1 MNCTGL
7 PNGSG
12 HAQNYVPPGIRIRE
26 RDRKKPGSTMAKKI
40 AFQTRGKTKTAMATI
55 DSYRES
61 NYLCDVVICTED
73 GQRFPAHRIILA
85 SASDFFSA
93 MFGGAFLESERNRT
107 DDDVAIRNVEGAA
120 MKMLIEYA
128 YRGKTECPESAEN
141 VLSLYEAAQYIQI
154 DELVR
159 MCSDWLKDHVDT
171 SNCVSMGIV
180 ADKYGNSDLLRIA
193 DGTAARNLFLVAES
207 EDFLSLSFERV
218 MRILSRDDIRVKSE
232 GEFLNILHKWIVHD
246 EVSRRR
252 HVEAL
257 SKFVRFRLIDF
268 DESKDVLSG
277 LDLVSHYYSS
287 DGEPIRRQLGC
298 DAVLLVAGGRG
309 SYETETISKEARI
322 YDANSDTWS
331 TFPSLAVATY
341 SSRIVTSCD
350 VTYALGGYTSYGGV
364 SSSRIVQ
371 RYDAEQ
377 GRWVDDVPRMS
388 TSRAVNEIVCC
399 NNRIYGITASGYPW
413 TRCEV
418 FDPEKKAWAPVSVC
432 QSDFQKNSYIV
443 CLVADKIYAIGFT
456 GGWKSGYKMYD
467 PLEDRWC
474 KLELLPNLP
483 NECNSVLDPYRSY
496 ATMGDRVYI
505 HSWKSHNNGA
515 LIFDGRSER
524 FSFVENFVPLSDC
537 FGLAYDV
544 DRKRMFMLGS
554 ENGEQQVAVYEER
567 VNRWHCGAFERKDD
581 ITDFGCAVVDR
592 KLMFSNY
599 SSLVV

>member
-1 MNCTGL
+1 
-7 PNGSG
+7 
-12 HAQNYVPPGIRIRE
+12 
-26 RDRKKPGSTMAKKI
+26 
-40 AFQTRGKTKTAMATI
+40 MATI

-93 MFGGAFLESERNRT
+93 MFGGAFLESDRNRT
-107 DDDVAIRNVEGAA
+107 DDDVAVRNVEGAA

-128 YRGKTECPESAEN
+128 YRGRVECPKSAEN
-141 VLSLYEAAQYIQI
+141 VLSLYEAAQYVQI

-159 MCSDWLKDHVDT
+159 MCSDWLRWHVDA

-207 EDFLSLSFERV
+207 EDFLSLAFERLS
-218 MRILSRDDIRVKSE
+218 RILSRDDVRVKSE

-277 LDLVSHYYSS
+277 LDLVSHYHSS
-287 DGEPIRRQLGC
+287 DGGTIQRQLGC
-298 DAVLLVAGGRG
+298 DGVLLVAGGR
-309 SYETETISKEARI
+309 YDKTQTVIKEARI

-331 TFPSLAVATY
+331 TFPSLAVATFF
-341 SSRIVTSCD
+341 SRIVTSCD
-350 VTYALGGYTSYGGV
+350 VPYAFGGYTSFNC
-364 SSSRIVQ
+364 SSRIVQ

-377 GRWVDDVPRMS
+377 RRWVDDVPPMS
-388 TSRAVNEIVCC
+388 TSRAMHEIVCS
-399 NNRIYGITASGYPW
+399 NNRIYGISNSYRKSG
-413 TRCEV
+413 CEV
-418 FDPEKKAWAPVSVC
+418 FDPEKKAWAPLSVS
-432 QSDFQKNSYIV
+432 QSDFQDDSYIV
-443 CLVADKIYAIGFT
+443 CSVADKIYVIGAT
-456 GGWKSGYKMYD
+456 GGWESGYKMYD

-474 KLELLPNLP
+474 KLDLLRDLP
-483 NECNSVLDPYRSY
+483 NECYSLLDPCNLY

-505 HSWKSHNNGA
+505 HSWKCRKNGA
-515 LIFDGRSER
+515 LIFDGRSEH
-524 FSFVENFVPLSDC
+524 FSFVENFFPLSDC
-537 FGLAYDV
+537 CGLACDV
-544 DRKRMFMLGS
+544 DSKRMFMLGS
-554 ENGEQQVAVYEER
+554 GNCEQQVAVYEER
-567 VNRWHCGAFERKDD
+567 VNRWYCRKRKYD
-581 ITDFGCAVVDR
+581 IADFGCAVVGR
-592 KLMFSNY
+592 KLMC
-599 SSLVV
+599 

>member
-1 MNCTGL
+1 M
-7 PNGSG
+7 
-12 HAQNYVPPGIRIRE
+12 V
-26 RDRKKPGSTMAKKI
+26 KKI

-55 DSYRES
+55 DSYRKS

-141 VLSLYEAAQYIQI
+141 VLSLYEAAQYIQM

-159 MCSDWLKDHVDT
+159 MCSDWLKDHVDH
-171 SNCVSMGIV
+171 SNCVSIGIV

-193 DGTAARNLFLVAES
+193 DDFAARNLFLVAES

-218 MRILSRDDIRVKSE
+218 IRTLSRGDIRVKSE
-232 GEFLNILHKWIVHD
+232 GEFLNILHKWIEHD
-246 EVSRRR
+246 EASRRR

-257 SKFVRFRLIDF
+257 SKFVRFPLTDF

-277 LDLVSHYYSS
+277 LDLVSHYHSS
-287 DGEPIRRQLGC
+287 DGGTIRRQLGC
-298 DAVLLVAGGRG
+298 DAVLLVAGGG
-309 SYETETISKEARI
+309 SNEPETVSKEARI
-322 YDANSDTWS
+322 YDAYSDTWS
-331 TFPSLAVATY
+331 TFPSLAVGTY
-341 SSRIVTSCD
+341 SSRIATSCD
-350 VTYALGGYTSYGGV
+350 VTYAFGGYTSFNC
-364 SSSRIVQ
+364 SSRIVQ

-377 GRWVDDVPRMS
+377 RRWVDDVPPMS

-399 NNRIYGITASGYPW
+399 TNRIYGISNSYCKSG
-413 TRCEV
+413 CEV
-418 FDPEKKAWAPVSVC
+418 FDPEKKAWAPVSVS
-432 QSDFQKNSYIV
+432 QSDFQDDSYIV
-443 CLVADKIYAIGFT
+443 CSVADKIYVIGFT
-456 GGWKSGYKMYD
+456 GGCELGYKMYD
-467 PLEDRWC
+467 PREDRWC
-474 KLELLPNLP
+474 KLELFRDLP
-483 NECNSVLDPYRSY
+483 NEYVSLLDPCNLY

-505 HSWKSHNNGA
+505 YPWKWCNNGA

-524 FSFVENFVPLSDC
+524 FSFVENFFPLSDC

-544 DRKRMFMLGS
+544 DSKRMFMLGS
-554 ENGEQQVAVYEER
+554 ENCEQQVAVYEER
-567 VNRWHCGAFERKDD
+567 VNRWHCRAFERKDD

-592 KLMFSNY
+592 KLMF
-599 SSLVV
+599 